1 MRLGYTLSHLSKQ
14 KSTAQGGDFDAVQQ
28 SSTCQNLFLACLEN
42 CTNLK
47 SEIFYSALLLLD

>member
-42 CTNLK
+42 CTYTK
-47 SEIFYSALLLLD
+47 S